1 MDNTKKQLAK
11 LEKFLELITED
22 HVMPEELEKII
33 EFVLKIISDTK
44 DSLRQ
49 IDQENKDE
57 LSDKIVSVQQ
67 LASAIE
73 EKCRQ
78 MIAKHEGKMTKEMDV
93 LTEQLFLQVKT
104 LRDSIPSQ
112 SEMSSI
118 ESRLIVLEKPE
129 PEAPYKARNELEAID
144 NESEKLKMEAIQNL
158 PSELKKI
165 WEELKKNSKGRASL
179 GGFNYKSMDFH
190 IIDDET
196 PVGTINSSNTIFTI
210 ANTPSP
216 SSSLKVYLN
225 GARQRITED
234 FSFSGTTITF
244 TIAPPTGS
252 VLLVDYRI

>member
-118 ESRLIVLEKPE
+118 
-129 PEAPYKARNELEAID
+129 
-144 NESEKLKMEAIQNL
+144 
-158 PSELKKI
+158 
-165 WEELKKNSKGRASL
+165 
-179 GGFNYKSMDFH
+179 
-190 IIDDET
+190 
-196 PVGTINSSNTIFTI
+196 
-210 ANTPSP
+210 
-216 SSSLKVYLN
+216 
-225 GARQRITED
+225 
-234 FSFSGTTITF
+234 
-244 TIAPPTGS
+244 
-252 VLLVDYRI
+252 